1 MRVTDAM
8 RLNTALEA
16 ESTASQQMSQL
27 SQMAASGLRVSQPS
41 DDPAAYASITERS
54 AQMGIIQARSTAASR
69 ASGDLNLAE
78 STLDQAS
85 NILVQLQQIAV
96 EQANGSQDASS
107 RANAANQVA
116 SLRQQLLALA
126 NTQGSTGN
134 YLFGGTKTDT
144 PPFDVNGVFSGNS
157 HSTSVEIANGVL
169 ATSNANGAAAFTAAG
184 GQDVFAD
191 VQALQDALAT
201 NNVGQ
206 IQASLTTIQSSQ
218 SQVDAAR
225 IDAGLSAQRLQS
237 ATTVM
242 SNALTQLQTAQAN
255 EQDADAPTT
264 LSNLQQTQVAYEESL
279 SVTKQIL
286 SVSLAGVNLG

>member
-16 ESTASQQMSQL
+16 EASVSQQMSEL

-69 ASGDLNLAE
+69 ATGDLNLAE
-78 STLDQAS
+78 GTLDEAS
-85 NILVQLQQIAV
+85 NIMVQLQQIAV
-96 EQANGSQDASS
+96 AQANGSEDAAA

-126 NTQGSTGN
+126 NTQGSSGN
-134 YLFGGTKTDT
+134 YLFGGTKTNT
-144 PPFDVNGVFSGNS
+144 PPFDANGVFSGNS
-157 HSTSVEIANGVL
+157 DSTSVEIANGVL
-169 ATSNANGAAAFTAAG
+169 AVSNANGATAFTAAG
-184 GQDVFAD
+184 GQDIFAN
-191 VQALQDALAT
+191 VLALQNALSS

-206 IQASLTTIQSSQ
+206 VQASMATLQSSQ
-218 SQVDAAR
+218 SQIDAAR

-242 SNALTQLQTAQAN
+242 SNSLTQLQVAQAS
-255 EQDADAPTT
+255 EQDADAATT

-279 SVTKQIL
+279 QVTKQIL
-286 SVSLAGVNLG
+286 SVSLAGVNLA